1 LWFFFVVVVVKNQ
14 MVGWTPV
21 AHAYNPSYSVGRD
34 HEDCGSKPAQGTPH
48 THTQKKVGEAGRL
61 AQGVRPEFK
70 PQYRK
75 NRWQ

>member
-1 LWFFFVVVVVKNQ
+1 MRIVVQ
-14 MVGWTPV
+14 SQP
-21 AHAYNPSYSVGRD
+21 R
-34 HEDCGSKPAQGTPH
+34 ELL